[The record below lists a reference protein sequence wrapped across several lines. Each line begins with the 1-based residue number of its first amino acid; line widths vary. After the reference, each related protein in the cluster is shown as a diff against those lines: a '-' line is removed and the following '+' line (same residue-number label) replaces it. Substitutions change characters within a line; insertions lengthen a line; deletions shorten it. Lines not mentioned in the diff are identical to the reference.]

1 MKFWIGATAQT
12 ATKTVMWAQLILDG
26 DSYGPHSFVV
36 SIRDDKTHQVL
47 PGFTIGDCGP
57 KNGLNVIDNGYTI
70 IDNVRIPAKALLG
83 KLGKVD

>member
-12 ATKTVMWAQLILDG
+12 ATKTVMLAQLILDG